1 MGARYANVR
10 WTFDR
15 RPALAGHSQEG
26 ITTPPYGH
34 PSQEGN
40 TAAAENV
47 RLCERSEAIQRN
59 GVPLAMYKLQITLY
73 KEVLVA
79 LF

>member
-1 MGARYANVR
+1 MVSGQWSAFSGQVSAFSVQ
-10 WTFDR
+10 
-15 RPALAGHSQEG
+15 L
-26 ITTPPYGH
+26 TTPPYGH